1 MSNNTSAGAADNTS
15 DDSTSPAP
23 GSRERVNFIWY
34 LCGVGS
40 WFSMFGMQVVLF
52 PWLVL
57 IALQESAARA
67 GTAQMALLLPG
78 LLFILLGG
86 AVADRKDRRAITRL
100 CHLLGGIP
108 ALLLAAAVMLD
119 LLSFPL
125 MLAYGFA
132 VGTAQAF
139 LFPARDGMLP
149 YIARGNIQRAVTSAT
164 MVQFAVQLGGF
175 ALAGMAASI
184 GAAPL
189 LVVQALLLW
198 FGALAFH
205 RLDLSHLPAPV
216 RSGPAPRNIAM
227 IADTA
232 LIVWRHRTLRDVI
245 ILIGGM
251 GFFLMGVI
259 FVGVPLVIRDIYG
272 GDSGDLALINMFNMG
287 GMSLTAFVL
296 LRKGGVARQ
305 GRAITCALG
314 IGGLMLAAIGL
325 GLPYPAP
332 LLLMAGW
339 GICGSI
345 TMSMGRTIVQEAS
358 PEAHRSRAMA
368 FYMLG
373 FMGTAPFGSFMIGQL
388 AEYIGPLHAIAFS
401 ALGMTVIAL
410 WIALRSPIWR
420 LEGSGN
426 S

>member
-1 MSNNTSAGAADNTS
+1 MDELSENARAVAADIAAPA
-15 DDSTSPAP
+15 SPAA
-23 GSRERVNFIWY
+23 GERANFAWY

-57 IALQESAARA
+57 IALQESPARA

-86 AVADRKDRRAITRL
+86 AVADRMDRRTITRL
-100 CHLLGGIP
+100 CHLLGGVP
-108 ALLLAAAVMLD
+108 ALLLAVAVLFD

-132 VGTAQAF
+132 VGTVQAF

-175 ALAGMAASI
+175 ALAGMAALI

-189 LVVQALLLW
+189 LVIQALLLW

-205 RLDLSHLPAPV
+205 RLDLSHLPAQV
-216 RSGPAPRNIAM
+216 RTGPAPRSLAM
-227 IADTA
+227 IAETA
-232 LIVWRHRTLRDVI
+232 RIVWQHRALRDVI
-245 ILIGGM
+245 ILIAGM

-259 FVGVPLVIRDIYG
+259 FVGVPLVIRDVYG
-272 GDSGDLALINMFNMG
+272 GGSGDLALINMFNMG
-287 GMSLTAFVL
+287 GMSLTAFIL
-296 LRKGGVARQ
+296 LRKGGVLRQ

-314 IGGLMLAAIGL
+314 VGGLMLAAIGL

-388 AEYIGPLHAIAFS
+388 AEIFGPLSAIAFAS
-401 ALGMTVIAL
+401 LGMTLIAL

-420 LEGSGN
+420 LEGGGQPL
-426 S
+426 